1 MVEAL
6 QTTTQCKRAAEPN
19 GRLRMKSGGLRQ
31 RAWWILRNRKETT
44 LEGLLNTL
52 NDGQQKD
59 AASNL
64 GKYLRA
70 LERAGI
76 LKRAAQR
83 VPGATLTSNGH
94 IRYQLVIDCGM
105 DAPLWRAS
113 RKEVFAPSTGTV
125 YPLGG
130 RHD

>member
-1 MVEAL
+1 MVEM
-6 QTTTQCKRAAEPN
+6 QQKTTQRKRAAEPN
-19 GRLRMKSGGLRQ
+19 GRLRLKTSGLRQ

-59 AASNL
+59 AFSNL

-83 VPGATLTSNGH
+83 VPGTTLTSNGH

-105 DAPLWRAS
+105 EAPAWRIS
-113 RKEVFAPSTGTV
+113 RKEIFAPSTGVV

-130 RHD
+130 RNE